1 MIQKQI
7 NMTNPKKKK
16 KKVTRK
22 KRNQT
27 HWLHEVWYVFGTWQ
41 CNNSK
46 WRSFWGQ
53 TKRYLHGP
61 NSSISDTTAEF
72 GTREQLDVKHGE
84 NKTNNTYIYDRHL
97 LQTVLVEWE
106 RADKLE
112 KLNLR
117 DEGNWNLS
125 IRKMT
130 NYIKL
135 PQRCPQNGNEWK
147 RLKAVSFPKFLL
159 HF

>member
-16 KKVTRK
+16 KKSLG
-22 KRNQT
+22 KRGIKPTDYMKYDTCLGHDNAT
-27 HWLHEVWYVFGTWQ
+27 TANGVL
-41 CNNSK
+41 
-46 WRSFWGQ
+46 FWGQ

-117 DEGNWNLS
+117 DEGN
-125 IRKMT
+125 
-130 NYIKL
+130 
-135 PQRCPQNGNEWK
+135 
-147 RLKAVSFPKFLL
+147 
-159 HF
+159 

>member
-1 MIQKQI
+1 MKYD
-7 NMTNPKKKK
+7 
-16 KKVTRK
+16 TRLGHD
-22 KRNQT
+22 NAT
-27 HWLHEVWYVFGTWQ
+27 TANGIF
-41 CNNSK
+41 
-46 WRSFWGQ
+46 FGQ

-61 NSSISDTTAEF
+61 NSSISDTTAEV

-97 LQTVLVEWE
+97 VQTALVELE

-125 IRKMT
+125 TRKMT
-130 NYIKL
+130 NIKL
-135 PQRCPQNGNEWK
+135 PQRCPQNLQWMK
-147 RLKAVSFPKFLL
+147 KIQSCFFPQISFSLL
-159 HF
+159 IQSVK